1 MSVDIFLTHLKKE
14 NMFMACAITS
24 FPEIDVRLHNTIQ
37 ACAAMNLKLDLCPLM
52 KDARLLEVTSYCV
65 YIASLRTREAL
76 WPSAKDSGSNGF
88 EPWPGTLYC
97 VLGLDTLTVPL
108 LI

>member
-1 MSVDIFLTHLKKE
+1 
-14 NMFMACAITS
+14 MFMACAITS

-108 LI
+108 LIQGYK